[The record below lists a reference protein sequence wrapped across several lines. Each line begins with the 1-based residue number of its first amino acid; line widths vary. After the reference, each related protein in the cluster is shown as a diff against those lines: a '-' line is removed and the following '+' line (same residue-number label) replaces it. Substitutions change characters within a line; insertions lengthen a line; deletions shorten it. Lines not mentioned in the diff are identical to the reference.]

1 MDAIFLTLK
10 CFLVRL
16 SRFHYRCGYGVHS
29 PFAFDFITQ
38 VIYEKEAYYAYKELK
53 VEEKKRMRMN
63 HEKGWVS
70 EPRKV
75 NRLLFRLVNRVQ
87 PCTIVDVGNLSCSAL
102 YLQAG
107 KPSADYIPASDLTDL
122 FLEKGAAV
130 DFLYLHDYK
139 NPVLTEQVFRVCL
152 ARSHKQSVFVI
163 RGAGYSKEM
172 KTLWRR
178 LIANE
183 EVGITFDL
191 HDVGI
196 LFFDKTKIKQHY
208 KVCF

>member
-1 MDAIFLTLK
+1 MDTIFLILK
-10 CFLVRL
+10 RFFVRL
-16 SRFHYRCGYGVHS
+16 SRFHCCCGYGVHS

-38 VIYEKEAYYAYKELK
+38 VIGEKKPCSAYKELK
-53 VEEKKRMRMN
+53 VKEKKQIRAN
-63 HEKGWVS
+63 HEKGRVNES
-70 EPRKV
+70 RKV
-75 NRLLFRLVNRVQ
+75 NRLLFRLVNRMQ
-87 PCTIVDVGNLSCSAL
+87 PCTIVDAGSLSCSAL

-107 KPSADYIPASDLTDL
+107 KSSADYVPASDLTDL
-122 FLEKGAAV
+122 FLEKGVPV

-139 NPVLTEQVFRVCL
+139 NPVLTEQIFRVCA

-163 RGAGYSKEM
+163 GGIGYSKEM

-183 EVGITFDL
+183 EVGVTFDL
-191 HDVGI
+191 YDLGI
-196 LFFDKTKIKQHY
+196 LFFDKTKVKQHY

>member
-1 MDAIFLTLK
+1 MNNLFLTLK
-10 CFLVRL
+10 RFLVRL
-16 SRFHYRCGYGVHS
+16 SRFHCRCGYGVHS
-29 PFAFDFITQ
+29 PSAFDFITQ
-38 VIYEKEAYYAYKELK
+38 VIYEKEAHHVYKELK
-53 VEEKKRMRMN
+53 VEEKKRMRVN
-63 HEKGWVS
+63 QEKSRVD
-70 EPRKV
+70 EFRKV
-75 NRLLFRLVNRVQ
+75 NRLLFRLVNKVQ

-107 KPSADYIPASDLTDL
+107 KPLADYIPASDLTGL
-122 FLEKGAAV
+122 FLEKGVPV

-139 NPVLTEQVFRVCL
+139 NPVLTEQVFRVCV

-163 RGAGYSKEM
+163 RGIGYSKEM

-183 EVGITFDL
+183 EVGVTFDL
-191 HDVGI
+191 YDLGI
-196 LFFDKTKIKQHY
+196 LFFDKTKVKQPY

>member
-1 MDAIFLTLK
+1 
-10 CFLVRL
+10 
-16 SRFHYRCGYGVHS
+16 
-29 PFAFDFITQ
+29 
-38 VIYEKEAYYAYKELK
+38 LK
-53 VEEKKRMRMN
+53 VEVKKQMRAN
-63 HEKGWVS
+63 PEKGWVNES
-70 EPRKV
+70 RKV

-122 FLEKGAAV
+122 FLEKGVPV

-139 NPVLTEQVFRVCL
+139 NPALMEQIFRVCV

-163 RGAGYSKEM
+163 GGVGYSKEM

-178 LIANE
+178 WIANE

-191 HDVGI
+191 YDLGI
-196 LFFDKTKIKQHY
+196 LFFDKTKVKQHY

>member
-1 MDAIFLTLK
+1 MDNLFLTLK
-10 CFLVRL
+10 RLLVRL
-16 SRFHYRCGYGVHS
+16 SRFHCRCGYGVHS
-29 PFAFDFITQ
+29 PFAFDFITR
-38 VIYEKEAYYAYKELK
+38 VICEKESYYIYKELK
-53 VEEKKRMRMN
+53 VEEKKQMRAN
-63 HEKGWVS
+63 PEKGRVNES
-70 EPRKV
+70 RKV

-87 PCTIVDVGNLSCSAL
+87 PCTIVDAGILSGSAL

-107 KPSADYIPASDLTDL
+107 KPSADYVPASDLTDL
-122 FLEKGAAV
+122 FLEKGVPV

-139 NPVLTEQVFRVCL
+139 NPALTEQIFRVCV
-152 ARSHKQSVFVI
+152 ARSRKQSVFVI
-163 RGAGYSKEM
+163 RGIGYSKEM

-191 HDVGI
+191 YDLGI
-196 LFFDKTKIKQHY
+196 LFFDKTKVKQHY